1 MHARDGDAGE
11 RSFGIHEGRSEHD
24 RQRRGD
30 DRERNDDRTHRE
42 AAASSSLALTFSRG
56 YCHVEKPPHRVP
68 TRTANVILSTA
79 SETNEK
85 VTSFRSIRVIF
96 VTANYYAICGPH
108 HSSVTNRQKEGPA
121 PQGSRECR
129 AIEADWPA
137 GGPARACLGSYEH
150 PVVSPQFSHLWQVPF
165 RTVSQPQ
172 RAHGGASGV
181 ELSRIP

>member
-1 MHARDGDAGE
+1 ME
-11 RSFGIHEGRSEHD
+11 R
-24 RQRRGD
+24 
-30 DRERNDDRTHRE
+30 
-42 AAASSSLALTFSRG
+42 
-56 YCHVEKPPHRVP
+56 PPDRVP
-68 TRTANVILSTA
+68 TRTRKVILSTA

-85 VTSFRSIRVIF
+85 VASFRSIRVIF
-96 VTANYYAICGPH
+96 VTANYYAICGPDN
-108 HSSVTNRQKEGPA
+108 SCVTKRQKEGPA

-172 RAHGGASGV
+172 RGHGGASGV

>member
-1 MHARDGDAGE
+1 ME
-11 RSFGIHEGRSEHD
+11 R
-24 RQRRGD
+24 
-30 DRERNDDRTHRE
+30 
-42 AAASSSLALTFSRG
+42 
-56 YCHVEKPPHRVP
+56 PPDRVP
-68 TRTANVILSTA
+68 TRTPDIILSTA

-108 HSSVTNRQKEGPA
+108 HSSVTKRQKEGPA

-172 RAHGGASGV
+172 RGHGGASGV
-181 ELSRIP
+181 ELSLIPWTGDGLAMVKFSVIAGGTIETICSSRCCCTAGSATTSLVRVRPM